1 MSDINILRLFQN
13 TTVGRSLMK
22 KIILSFLI
30 VFLITDI
37 SAGEEKKDFEGMVFI
52 KGGCFEMG
60 DTFGDG
66 SSDEKSVHEV
76 CVDDFFIG
84 EHEVTQRE
92 WEEIMGNNPSY
103 FKNCGDNCPVEQ
115 VAYDDVQKYIRRLN
129 IKTGL
134 NYRLPTEAEWEY
146 AAREGGRIVRFGTG
160 KDTIGPDEAN
170 FDASSKYKKP
180 YSRSGVY
187 REKTVPV
194 KSFSPNSLGLYD
206 LSGNVWEWV
215 QDWYDTG
222 YYKRSPRNNPKGPS
236 SGSGR
241 VMRGGSWYDLPRRVR
256 AAFRFGD
263 APSGRVSVTG
273 FRLAL
278 EVSGQD

>member
-1 MSDINILRLFQN
+1 
-13 TTVGRSLMK
+13 
-22 KIILSFLI
+22 
-30 VFLITDI
+30 
-37 SAGEEKKDFEGMVFI
+37 
-52 KGGCFEMG
+52 MG

-170 FDASSKYKKP
+170 FDASS
-180 YSRSGVY
+180 
-187 REKTVPV
+187 TVPV
-194 KSFSPNSLGLYD
+194 KSFPPNALGLYD
-206 LSGNVWEWV
+206 MTGNVWEWV
-215 QDWYDTG
+215 SDWYG
-222 YYKRSPRNNPKGPS
+222 KNYYSNSPRNNPKGPS
-236 SGSGR
+236 SGSYR
-241 VMRGGSWYDLPRRVR
+241 VIRGGSWSSSKKFVR
-256 AAFRFGD
+256 SAFRIKNTPLVRFG
-263 APSGRVSVTG
+263 SLG

-278 EVSGQD
+278 GVSDQD

>member
-1 MSDINILRLFQN
+1 
-13 TTVGRSLMK
+13 MK
-22 KIILSFLI
+22 KIILSFFI
-30 VFLITDI
+30 VFLLTNI
-37 SAGEEKKDFEGMVFI
+37 SVGEEKKGFEGMVFI